1 MLGGVPLIS
10 YSIVAGL
17 QSQKVDRV
25 IVSTDDAKTADI
37 ARAWGAEVPFM
48 RPSDLAE
55 DDTPDLPVFQHALK
69 WLAKNEGYKPD
80 VIVQLRPTSPV
91 RPPDCVD
98 QAVIILLSNEQAD
111 SVRAVVPSSQNP
123 FKMWYIQ
130 DDGLMS
136 PLLDT
141 DLEEPYN
148 LPRQKL
154 PPTYWQTGLVDVMRY
169 ATLMEK
175 ESMTGRHIR
184 PIVLDA
190 RYTIDIDRKTDWEQ
204 AELMIE
210 RLTLPFI
217 IPTKPLS
224 QLPNDIRLLILD
236 FDGVFTDNRVW
247 VTEQGKET
255 VACHRADGM
264 GLALL
269 KAKGIEAIVLST
281 EKNPVVSAR
290 CKKLGI
296 NCVQSLDDKVPALM
310 LISRERGIDLK
321 NITYV
326 GNDINDLGCMKLA
339 GFAVSVADAHPK
351 VLDQADL
358 VLKSRG
364 GHGAVRELCDKILSS
379 KEQRDAESS

>member
-1 MLGGVPLIS
+1 MVPLME
-10 YSIVAGL
+10 GDL
-17 QSQKVDRV
+17 F
-25 IVSTDDAKTADI
+25 
-37 ARAWGAEVPFM
+37 EPFNM
-48 RPSDLAE
+48 
-55 DDTPDLPVFQHALK
+55 
-69 WLAKNEGYKPD
+69 
-80 VIVQLRPTSPV
+80 
-91 RPPDCVD
+91 
-98 QAVIILLSNEQAD
+98 
-111 SVRAVVPSSQNP
+111 
-123 FKMWYIQ
+123 
-130 DDGLMS
+130 
-136 PLLDT
+136 
-141 DLEEPYN
+141 
-148 LPRQKL
+148 PRQKL
-154 PPTYWQTGLVDVMRY
+154 PQTYWQTGHIDVIRY
-169 ATLMEK
+169 ETIIRKRSL
-175 ESMTGRHIR
+175 TGQNVI
-184 PIVLDA
+184 PIIID
-190 RYTIDIDRKTDWEQ
+190 REYCIDIDRPLDLKLAKWAIEQ
-204 AELMIE
+204 SLVEIDNPKSDRKSKKGGNFPE
-210 RLTLPFI
+210 RF
-217 IPTKPLS
+217 
-224 QLPNDIRLLILD
+224 DLLVFD

-247 VTEQGKET
+247 VTEQGKES

-296 NCVQSLDDKVPALM
+296 NCLQSLDDKVPALM

-339 GFAVSVADAHPK
+339 GFTVSVADAHPK

>member
-1 MLGGVPLIS
+1 
-10 YSIVAGL
+10 
-17 QSQKVDRV
+17 
-25 IVSTDDAKTADI
+25 
-37 ARAWGAEVPFM
+37 
-48 RPSDLAE
+48 
-55 DDTPDLPVFQHALK
+55 
-69 WLAKNEGYKPD
+69 
-80 VIVQLRPTSPV
+80 
-91 RPPDCVD
+91 
-98 QAVIILLSNEQAD
+98 
-111 SVRAVVPSSQNP
+111 
-123 FKMWYIQ
+123 
-130 DDGLMS
+130 
-136 PLLDT
+136 
-141 DLEEPYN
+141 
-148 LPRQKL
+148 
-154 PPTYWQTGLVDVMRY
+154 MRY

-339 GFAVSVADAHPK
+339 GFAVSVADAHIK